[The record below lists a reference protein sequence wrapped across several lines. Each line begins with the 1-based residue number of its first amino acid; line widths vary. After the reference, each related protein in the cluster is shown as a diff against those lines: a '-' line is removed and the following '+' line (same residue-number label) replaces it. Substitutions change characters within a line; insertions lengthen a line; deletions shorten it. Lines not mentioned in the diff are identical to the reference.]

1 MSVVAHPVYPLLGP
15 SLITIAYKKDH
26 GNLPLI
32 VGAYMLNDGYTSRVS
47 RALAL
52 NVAQNLS
59 YNPPNTPTTNP
70 QPNNCFYPSKI
81 SCNLI

>member
-1 MSVVAHPVYPLLGP
+1 MSAFENYLAKINKGQMSVVAHPVYPLLGP

-32 VGAYMLNDGYTSRVS
+32 VGAYMLNGGYTS

-70 QPNNCFYPSKI
+70 
-81 SCNLI
+81 